1 MSLDSG
7 GKGWV
12 RASGEVEEG
21 TLYTIYHPLRRELA
35 RRI

>member
-1 MSLDSG
+1 MSLESG

-12 RASGEVEEG
+12 RVSGEGEEG

-35 RRI
+35 HRI